1 MRHNYIARLGNIV
14 IRQIKEDDIE
24 LLRNWRNDQDTTKFL
39 RNIGY
44 ITEEMQ
50 RKWFESYLENEKDLV
65 FAIQDVGELN
75 RVVGSL
81 SLYNW
86 DKDQKTCE
94 IGKIQ
99 IGDPAAH
106 GKGIGRKTLVMAM
119 KIAFQKLGIEKII
132 GAVHPD
138 NVQAYHNDMKI
149 GFRVV
154 GEAPSVVGGN
164 ELLLEIH
171 EDDARTTNEYYDSI
185 EVGQEDQ

>member
-1 MRHNYIARLGNIV
+1 MRHDYSARLDDIL
-14 IRQIKEDDIE
+14 IRQLSEDDIE
-24 LLRNWRNDQDTTKFL
+24 LLRNWRNDKENTKFL
-39 RNIGY
+39 RDVGY

-50 RKWFESYLENEKDLV
+50 RKWYQGYLDNEHDLV
-65 FAIQDVGELN
+65 FAIEDTGLLK

-81 SLYNW
+81 SLYDW
-86 DKDQKTCE
+86 DKENNTCE

-119 KIAFQKLGIEKII
+119 KIAFQKLGITKIV
-132 GAVHPD
+132 ASVHPD

-154 GEAPSVVGGN
+154 GETPSVAGGN
-164 ELLLEIH
+164 ELLLEMF
-171 EDDARTTNEYYDSI
+171 EEDARSKNPYYDQI
-185 EVGQEDQ
+185 IV

>member
-1 MRHNYIARLGNIV
+1 MRHDYSARLDDIL
-14 IRQIKEDDIE
+14 IRQLGEDDIE
-24 LLRNWRNDQDTTKFL
+24 LLRTWRNDKENTKFL
-39 RNIGY
+39 RDVGY

-50 RKWFESYLENEKDLV
+50 RKWYHGYLDNEHDLV
-65 FAIQDVGELN
+65 FVIEDTGELK

-81 SLYNW
+81 SLYDW
-86 DKDQKTCE
+86 DKEANKCE

-119 KIAFQKLGIEKII
+119 KIAFQKLGITKIV
-132 GAVHPD
+132 ASVHPD

-154 GEAPSVVGGN
+154 GETPSVAGGN
-164 ELLLEIH
+164 ELLLEMF
-171 EDDARTTNEYYDSI
+171 EEDARSKNSYYDQI
-185 EVGQEDQ
+185 DV

>member
-1 MRHNYIARLGNIV
+1 MIHNYSAKLDNIT
-14 IRQIKEDDIE
+14 IRPLEEKDIE
-24 LLRNWRNDQDTTKFL
+24 LLRIWRNDQDNSKFL

-50 RKWFESYLENEKDLV
+50 KQWYESYLKNESDIV
-65 FAIQDVGELN
+65 FAIEETKELN

-81 SLYNW
+81 SLYDIN
-86 DKDQKTCE
+86 KDESTCE

-119 KIAFQKLGIEKII
+119 KVAFQKLGIEKIV
-132 GAVHPD
+132 ASVHPD
-138 NVQAYHNDMKI
+138 NIQAYKNDMKI

-154 GEAPSVVGGN
+154 GETPSVVGGV
-164 ELLLEIH
+164 EHLLEML
-171 EDDARTTNEYYDSI
+171 ENDARKANNYYDQI
-185 EVGQEDQ
+185 EV